1 MEMVLERLSKWSL
14 REMELLFVLP
24 LIPLKTA
31 PIIAIMIKAMPTP
44 IMILKAREDKKL
56 EGDFLA
62 GRVVAEIWS
71 R

>member
-1 MEMVLERLSKWSL
+1 MVLERLSKWSL

-24 LIPLKTA
+24 LIPLKIA

-44 IMILKAREDKKL
+44 IMILKVREDKKL